1 MIRGVHAVG
10 LNQVRRYRA
19 LAAMCGALILAG
31 CSSLGSVE
39 PVPQVLDVGTTSEA
53 ATTLPPRAPVV
64 VPPVEAAPLL
74 RGDGV
79 IWREKHSQQPQA
91 YASFQWASP
100 PGELFAQRLRDRL
113 SMEGPVVQNNLS
125 GSLPEVRVS
134 LERFEQVF
142 DPSAGGSGSPP
153 SSGDIALRVVLLQNG
168 NILDQLRLAYSVPAP
183 SGDAPGGAQ
192 ALRTAVDTAAEN
204 IAKWLSQQPHLRAGA
219 AAARLR

>member
-1 MIRGVHAVG
+1 MIRGVQMFGAS
-10 LNQVRRYRA
+10 QVRERPA
-19 LAAMCGALILAG
+19 LAALWGTLVLAG
-31 CSSLGSVE
+31 CTSLGTVA
-39 PVPQVLDVGTTSEA
+39 PAPQILDVGTASEA
-53 ATTLPPRAPVV
+53 TAALPPRTPIV

-100 PGELFAQRLRDRL
+100 PADLFAQRLRDRL
-113 SMEGPVVQNNLS
+113 SVEGPVVQNNLS

-142 DPSAGGSGSPP
+142 DPSAATSGSPA

-168 NILDQLRLAYSVPAP
+168 KILDQLRLAYSIPAA
-183 SGDAPGGAQ
+183 SGDAPGGAR
-192 ALRTAVDTAAEN
+192 ALRGAVDAAAES
-204 IAKWLSQQPHLRAGA
+204 IAQWLSQQPHLRAGA
-219 AAARLR
+219 AARQR

>member
-1 MIRGVHAVG
+1 MIRGVHIVDSI
-10 LNQVRRYRA
+10 QVRRRQA
-19 LAAMCGALILAG
+19 LAALCGALVLAG
-31 CSSLGSVE
+31 CSSLGSVA
-39 PVPQVLDVGTTSEA
+39 PAPQVLDVGTTSEA
-53 ATTLPPRAPVV
+53 AAALPPRAPVV

-74 RGDGV
+74 RGEGV

-125 GSLPEVRVS
+125 GSMPEVRVS

-142 DPSAGGSGSPP
+142 DPSAGGAGSPA
-153 SSGDIALRVVLLQNG
+153 STGDIALRVVLLQNG
-168 NILDQLRLAYSVPAP
+168 NILDQLRLAYSIPAE
-183 SGDAPGGAQ
+183 SGDAPGGAR
-192 ALRTAVDTAAEN
+192 ALRMAVDAAAES

-219 AAARLR
+219 TARLR